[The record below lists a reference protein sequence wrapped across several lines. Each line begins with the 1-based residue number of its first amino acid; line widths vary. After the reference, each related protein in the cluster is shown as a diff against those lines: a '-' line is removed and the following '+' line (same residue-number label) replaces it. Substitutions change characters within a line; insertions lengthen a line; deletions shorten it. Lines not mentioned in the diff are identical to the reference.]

1 MVSNRLIQQALADRV
16 QVFGTAFM
24 PKIPA
29 SADPCVTGLLSY
41 AQVRQGRGTMKILCA
56 APSQVYTQPTLKL
69 VINLPEGKRQKENIC
84 EKKRK

>member
-1 MVSNRLIQQALADRV
+1 M
-16 QVFGTAFM
+16 FGTAFM

-41 AQVRQGRGTMKILCA
+41 AQVRRGRGTMKILCA

-84 EKKRK
+84 EKKENKSIVVQEVVQIIPLPR